1 MSVYTYEA
9 MKEIYLTEKA
19 RKEEERR
26 KHEEEKFN
34 TLLPILE
41 GYVIEAIKQGK
52 SSCYLELD
60 RLKDGKK
67 PAIEESK
74 IDLYMKRLQEIFPDT
89 SVQKFITTER
99 SILHDKEKKIV
110 DIEIKW
116 KKFD

>member
-1 MSVYTYEA
+1 MDRKMERSVYTYEA

-19 RKEEERR
+19 RKEEEQR
-26 KHEEEKFN
+26 KHEEEKMN
-34 TLLPILE
+34 RLLVILE

-74 IDLYMKRLQEIFPDT
+74 IDLYIYIDY
-89 SVQKFITTER
+89 
-99 SILHDKEKKIV
+99 KKYFQIHLY
-110 DIEIKW
+110 KNL
-116 KKFD
+116 